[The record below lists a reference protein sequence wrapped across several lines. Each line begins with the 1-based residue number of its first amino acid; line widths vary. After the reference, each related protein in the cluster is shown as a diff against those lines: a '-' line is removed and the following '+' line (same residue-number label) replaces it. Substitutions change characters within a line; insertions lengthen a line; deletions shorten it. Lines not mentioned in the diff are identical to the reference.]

1 VTVRAGVTRAEIHSR
16 PSVTE
21 LNAGGFGITGDE
33 NPDGCPS
40 RRGVGDPARRGVG
53 DPARRGVTFSIATRT
68 AEDGAPFVAATLVAD
83 AAFCKGSSGGG
94 TDGVAALEP
103 DLGLGWFKS
112 QTGAMPASAER
123 FAPDNQALL

>member
-1 VTVRAGVTRAEIHSR
+1 VIVRAGVTRAEIHSR

-40 RRGVGDPARRGVG
+40 RRGVG